1 MKHSIYHQ
9 LPKLL
14 LTSIAA
20 LLLTMNSVAV
30 EVIAHRG
37 YSAIA
42 PENTLASMREAWKT
56 DADGIELDIYL
67 TKDNQIIVS
76 HDGNT
81 KRTTGQSYEITS
93 TDSKVLRTLD
103 AGSFKG
109 KQFAGEKLPFLDEI
123 LKESPA
129 HKRIFVEIKQGDPKI
144 LPYLKKS
151 VNKSKNKA
159 NVTFISFNKDVLAQ
173 AKKMMPEIPAYWLH
187 APAKDTTTNKY
198 MKYDETPIKI
208 AKENHFDGVD
218 SYCEGVTPEFV
229 KGVHDAGMKLYVWT
243 IDNPVIVKDMVKLG
257 VDGITTNNPVT
268 TREASK

>member
-14 LTSIAA
+14 LTSLVA

-67 TKDNQIIVS
+67 TKDNKVILS
-76 HDGNT
+76 HDANT
-81 KRTTGQSYEITS
+81 KRTTGQSYEIANTH
-93 TDSKVLRTLD
+93 SKVLRTLD
-103 AGSFKG
+103 AGSFKD
-109 KQFAGEKLPFLDEI
+109 KQFAGEKLPFLDEV
-123 LKESPA
+123 LKEAPA
-129 HKRIFVEIKQGDPKI
+129 NKKIFVEIKPGDPKI
-144 LPYLKKS
+144 LPYLKK
-151 VNKSKNKA
+151 VVYKSKNKS
-159 NVTFISFNKDVLAQ
+159 NVTFISFNKDVLAK

-198 MKYDETPIKI
+198 MKYDETPVKI

-218 SYCEGVTPEFV
+218 SYYEGVTPEFV
-229 KGVHDAGMKLYVWT
+229 KKVHEAGLKLYVWT
-243 IDNPVIVKDMVKLG
+243 VDNPAIVKDLVKLG